1 MKKRR
6 VVLILLL
13 VAAVG
18 GGAWYWLYGGMN
30 RVTNR
35 ILVSGNLELTQ
46 VDLSFKTA
54 GRMTELAVREGD
66 FVKKG
71 DLIAKLDSAQLEQQL
86 LRDQAAV
93 ASAQSS
99 LQQLETTIEY
109 QAATIDSDISTRRA
123 ELAQAQAKLDEL
135 NAGSRPQEIQQAQ
148 AAVADAK
155 AWDEQARSDWERAQT
170 LFGREDISRSQYDQA
185 HAKLDSTAAQLR
197 QAQDRLALV
206 TEGPRK
212 EEIAGAR
219 AQVARAQAAVQ
230 TAEANRIELRRK
242 REELAAR
249 KSEIDRTRA
258 QVGMTQTQIA
268 DATVVAPI
276 DGVVLVKAAEAGE
289 VIAAGTTI
297 VSLGDIAH
305 PWLRAY
311 INETDLGR
319 VKLGNKVLL
328 STDSYRGKTYQGRV
342 SFISS
347 ESEFTPKQIQTKE
360 ERVKLVYRI
369 KIDVDNSHQELKNNM
384 PVDGEIQL

>member
-6 VVLILLL
+6 VVVILLL
-13 VAAVG
+13 LAAA
-18 GGAWYWLYGGMN
+18 GGAWYWFYGN
-30 RVTNR
+30 RDRATNR

-54 GRMTELAVREGD
+54 GRMTELAVREGQ

-99 LQQLETTIEY
+99 LQQLETSIEY
-109 QAATIDSDISTRRA
+109 QGATIDSDISTRRA

-135 NAGSRPQEIQQAQ
+135 LAGSRPQEIQQAQ
-148 AAVADAK
+148 SAVADAK
-155 AWDEQARSDWERAQT
+155 AWNDQAKSDWERAQA
-170 LFGREDISRSQYDQA
+170 LFAREDISRSQFDQA
-185 HAKLDSTAAQLR
+185 RAKLDSTAAQLR
-197 QAQDRLALV
+197 QVQDRLALSQ
-206 TEGPRK
+206 EGPRK
-212 EEIAGAR
+212 EEIAGGR

-289 VIAAGTTI
+289 VIAAGSTI
-297 VSLGDIAH
+297 VSLGDLGH

-311 INETDLGR
+311 INEIDLGR
-319 VKLGNKVLL
+319 IKLGAKVQL
-328 STDSYRGKTYQGRV
+328 STDSFKGKTYEGHI

-347 ESEFTPKQIQTKE
+347 EAEFTPKQIQTKE

-384 PVDGEIQL
+384 PVDGEILL

>member
-6 VVLILLL
+6 LILILLVL
-13 VAAVG
+13 AGAA
-18 GGAWYWLYGGMN
+18 GGAWYWYSGRMN
-30 RVTNR
+30 TTNA
-35 ILVSGNLELTQ
+35 IQVSGNLELTQ

-71 DLIAKLDSAQLEQQL
+71 DLIAKLDAAQLDQQL

-99 LQQLETTIEY
+99 LQQLQTSIEY

-123 ELAQAQAKLDEL
+123 EQAQAQAKLDEL

-148 AAVADAK
+148 SGVADAK
-155 AWDEQARSDWERAQT
+155 SANDLARSDWERAQT
-170 LFGREDISRSQYDQA
+170 LFAREDISKSQYDAA

-197 QAQDRLALV
+197 QAQDHLALV
-206 TEGPRK
+206 QEGPRK

-219 AQVARAQAAVQ
+219 AQVTRSQAAVQ

-242 REELAAR
+242 QEELSAR
-249 KSEIDRTRA
+249 RSEIDRTRA

-268 DATVVAPI
+268 DSTIVAPI
-276 DGVVLVKAAEAGE
+276 DGVVLVKSAEAGE

-319 VKLGNKVLL
+319 IKLGGQVKL
-328 STDSYRGKTYQGRV
+328 STDSFKGKTYDGRI

-347 ESEFTPKQIQTKE
+347 EAEFTPKQIQTKE

-369 KIDVDNSHQELKNNM
+369 KIDVDNPHQELKNNM
-384 PVDGEIQL
+384 PVDGEILL

>member
-1 MKKRR
+1 MKRFR
-6 VVLILLL
+6 VVLILLVL
-13 VAAVG
+13 AAG
-18 GGAWYWLYGGMN
+18 GGAWYWYSGRMN
-30 RVTNR
+30 TTNN
-35 ILVSGNLELTQ
+35 IQVSGNLELTQ

-99 LQQLETTIEY
+99 LQQLQTSIEY

-135 NAGSRPQEIQQAQ
+135 NAGSRPQEVQEAQ
-148 AAVADAK
+148 SAVADAK
-155 AWDEQARSDWERAQT
+155 AWNDQAKSDWERAQT
-170 LFGREDISRSQYDQA
+170 LFSREDISKSQYDQA
-185 HAKLDSTAAQLR
+185 RAKLDSTAAQLR
-197 QAQDRLALV
+197 QAQDRLGLV

-219 AQVARAQAAVQ
+219 AQVARSQGAVQ
-230 TAEANRIELRRK
+230 TAEANRIDLRRK

-249 KSEIDRTRA
+249 KAEIDRTRA

-268 DATVVAPI
+268 DSTIVAPI
-276 DGVVLVKAAEAGE
+276 DGVVLVKSAEAGE

-297 VSLGDIAH
+297 VSLGDLAH

-319 VKLGNKVLL
+319 IKLGGKVQL
-328 STDSYRGKTYQGRV
+328 STDSYKGKTYEGRI

-347 ESEFTPKQIQTKE
+347 EAEFTPKQIQTKE

-369 KIDVDNSHQELKNNM
+369 KIDVDNAHQELKNNM
-384 PVDGEIQL
+384 PVDGEILL